1 MRGFSKSQ
9 AAGAFFTGAAI
20 GAVAA
25 LLFAPKT
32 GVQMRKEIR
41 RFSRQTMDQLEDL
54 QCGIREQINGGY
66 EQVKRMIKTA

>member
-1 MRGFSKSQ
+1 M
-9 AAGAFFTGAAI
+9 FFTGAAI

-41 RFSRQTMDQLEDL
+41 RFSRKTMDQLEDL
-54 QCGIREQINGGY
+54 QCELREQINGGY